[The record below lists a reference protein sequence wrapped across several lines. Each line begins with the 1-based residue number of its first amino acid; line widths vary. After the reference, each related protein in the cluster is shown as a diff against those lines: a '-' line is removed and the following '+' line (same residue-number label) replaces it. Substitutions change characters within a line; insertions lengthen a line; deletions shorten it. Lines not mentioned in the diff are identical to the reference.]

1 MYSQKQIYRLSSSL
15 TDEQGKSLL
24 KIFYSQIS
32 DINFLLLF
40 FSVINVKSLPI
51 FQNLYLARATLL
63 DEVVF

>member
-24 KIFYSQIS
+24 KLFFSQIS
-32 DINFLLLF
+32 DINFSLLF
-40 FSVINVKSLPI
+40 YSVKNVKSLRI
-51 FQNLYLARATLL
+51 LENLYLASATLL